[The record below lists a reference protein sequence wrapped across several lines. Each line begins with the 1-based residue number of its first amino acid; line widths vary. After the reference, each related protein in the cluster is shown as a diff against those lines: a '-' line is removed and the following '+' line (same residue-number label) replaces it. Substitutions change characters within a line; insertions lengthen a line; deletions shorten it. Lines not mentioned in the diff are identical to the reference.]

1 MATVKQL
8 LNVKGSLV
16 HTISETATVFDA
28 ITKMV
33 HSNTGS
39 LVVVR
44 AGTPCGIITERDYLR
59 RIALEGRASKTTEVR
74 EIMSSKLVYV
84 DPDTDVEECMA
95 LMTHRR
101 IRHLPVL
108 DGSDLAGLVSIGDVV
123 RHLAGERERTI
134 QELTTYI
141 QRGYA

>member
-8 LNVKGSLV
+8 LNVKGRIV
-16 HTISETATVFDA
+16 HTISETATVFEA

-33 HSNTGS
+33 NSNTGS

-44 AGTPCGIITERDYLR
+44 DGIACGIITERDYLR
-59 RIALEGRASKTTEVR
+59 RVAVEGRASKTTQVR
-74 EIMSSKLVYV
+74 EIMSSRLVYV

-108 DGSDLAGLVSIGDVV
+108 DGSELAGSVSIGDVV
-123 RHLAGERERTI
+123 RQLASERERTT
-134 QELTTYI
+134 QELTNYI

>member
-8 LNVKGSLV
+8 LSIKGRTV

-28 ITKMV
+28 ISKMV
-33 HSNTGS
+33 NNNTGS

-44 AGTPCGIITERDYLR
+44 DGTPCGIITERDYLR
-59 RIALEGRASKTTEVR
+59 RVALEGRASKTTEVR

-108 DGSDLAGLVSIGDVV
+108 DGDSFGTTRRSRSVNYVGEILSGYFIV
-123 RHLAGERERTI
+123 RIL
-134 QELTTYI
+134 LTFF
-141 QRGYA
+141 